1 MLTILDA
8 GGKSSNTR
16 VLGQSPQKHVPKVTG
31 NCQPSW
37 AGDTEVLLAGL
48 AWEWGSGTGQ
58 VGEEA
63 GEGPVSGPSQPQPDP
78 ALSVT
83 CTMNTWCPGKRSGK
97 EKHLNEIA
105 LNVEGAGEGIT
116 WLCLLASSGALEPQ
130 FPFLY
135 MCGDPEAWPAGPA
148 VSSSG

>member
-1 MLTILDA
+1 MV
-8 GGKSSNTR
+8 GTR
-16 VLGQSPQKHVPKVTG
+16 HPTLMASFPGSHALLEMDSRGLRNQAMKHGP
-31 NCQPSW
+31 
-37 AGDTEVLLAGL
+37 LASL
-48 AWEWGSGTGQ
+48 P
-58 VGEEA
+58 
-63 GEGPVSGPSQPQPDP
+63 GPIPEIDP

-83 CTMNTWCPGKRSGK
+83 CMMNTWCPGKRSGK

-130 FPFLY
+130 FPLLY